1 MAVIAFDFSRKERF
15 GFFDDGT
22 LNCLLPEI
30 RAISE
35 MQGQV
40 HDYSKTGFRYVFNLY
55 LTFGVG
61 VKFGFASEGKCRSVR
76 KDLITSL
83 SNYWGPDKLL
93 FVNGYDC
100 EVVLVAAVIDVT
112 QVFVKEHSA
121 LFSMVVDC
129 VPGAVRL
136 IFSDE
141 RAAQCCRRELLDS
154 MERFRRQASI
164 GNAKRMAFGR

>member
-22 LNCLLPEI
+22 LNYLLPEI

-40 HDYSKTGFRYVFNLY
+40 HDYSKSDHGYVFNLY

-61 VKFGFASEGKCRSVR
+61 VEFGFATEAECRSVR
-76 KDLITSL
+76 KDLITYL

-93 FVNGYDC
+93 LVNGYNC
-100 EVVLVAAVIDVT
+100 EVVLVSAVIDVT
-112 QVFVKEHSA
+112 QIFVKDHSA
-121 LFSMVVDC
+121 SFSMIVDAMPRP
-129 VPGAVRL
+129 VHL

-141 RAAQCCRRELLDS
+141 REAQSCRRELLDS
-154 MERFRRQASI
+154 MKTFRRQASI
-164 GNAKRMAFGR
+164 GNTKRLASGS